1 MKRKPVP
8 KEEQESIVEQGI
20 LESAKRSL
28 ASESGRR
35 PRKCVVCGSDVAPN
49 SSEGLCWV
57 CRRLKISAWR
67 DQDHQLSAP
76 E

>member
-1 MKRKPVP
+1 MRRKPLPQSEPVID
-8 KEEQESIVEQGI
+8 KALLEQ
-20 LESAKRSL
+20 AKR
-28 ASESGRR
+28 AIESDQLKRSD
-35 PRKCVVCGSDVAPN
+35 KCSVCGAVCAPN

-67 DQDHQLSAP
+67 DSDQQSVQ